1 MLSLYGLLNDNFGTS
16 SCCNLV
22 GKNVNLGTFFQNRC
36 ALSISVLTPVTDI
49 KKLLSTMSFLLK
61 NYPVVE
67 SVYLSIRYNKTKFFL
82 QIILIKM
89 VQINKTHTH
98 THTHR
103 PNTQRKIILERGWV
117 QPWTWMLLNFCFFT
131 VQEKQVM
138 TSTLFW
144 TWDLSRNRNQLL
156 FWENIIC

>member
-82 QIILIKM
+82 QIQLIKM

-117 QPWTWMLLNFCFFT
+117 QPWTWKLLNFCFFT

-138 TSTLFW
+138 MSTLFW
-144 TWDLSRNRNQLL
+144 TWNLSRNRNQLL